1 MVRYGSHM
9 GRRQVLV
16 QLDDSRLALLDE
28 RAARSGRSR
37 SALIRAAVD
46 DYLGVDADARIDAA
60 IVAGYEA
67 QPQEPDR
74 WAELAGREAIA
85 AEPW

>member
-1 MVRYGSHM
+1 
-9 GRRQVLV
+9 
-16 QLDDSRLALLDE
+16 LDDERLALLDE

-46 DYLGVDADARIDAA
+46 EYLYADAQARIDAA
-60 IVAGYEA
+60 VVAGYEA
-67 QPQEPDR
+67 RPPEADR
-74 WAELAGREAIA
+74 WAEVAARETIS